1 MKKKTNIGLIGAGYW
16 GMNLIRNFNNLGVLK
31 IVSDTNIKK
40 KDEVFK
46 VSPSIKFS
54 LNYKDILNDK
64 SITAVVISTPAL
76 SHYKLTYEAL
86 LSGKHAFVEKPLC
99 LGSKKG
105 KKLVDLAKKSNL
117 KIMVGHLMLYHPAF
131 IKMKEKIKSGLIG
144 NIRYIY
150 SNRLS
155 LGKLRKEEDVLWS
168 FAPHDISM
176 ILNLVKTPLL
186 NIEAFGGSY
195 LAKKIKD
202 TTLTMLTFKK
212 NIKAHIFVSWLH
224 PYKDQRLIVIGDK
237 GMIVF
242 ADTEKDKNKLLFYDH
257 DVRWE
262 GAIPIISKSKGK
274 TITFNFKKEPL
285 LIECK
290 SFINWIE
297 KKIKPP
303 SVGEEGLRVL
313 NVLESAKKK
322 LGKIK

>member
-31 IVSDTNIKK
+31 IVSDTNKKK
-40 KDEVFK
+40 KDEVLK
-46 VSPSIKFS
+46 ISPTIKFS
-54 LNYKDILNDK
+54 TDYKDILNDK

-86 LSGKHAFVEKPLC
+86 LSGKHVFVEKPLC
-99 LGSKKG
+99 LELKKG

-117 KIMVGHLMLYHPAF
+117 KIMIGHLMLYHPAF

-176 ILNLVKTPLL
+176 ILDLVNEKLL
-186 NIEAFGGSY
+186 SIEAFGGSY
-195 LAKKIKD
+195 LHKKVKD
-202 TTLTMLTFKK
+202 TTVTLLKFKK

-224 PYKDQRLIVIGDK
+224 PYKDQRLVVVGEK
-237 GMIVF
+237 GMLVF
-242 ADTEKDKNKLLFYDH
+242 ADVLDNKNKLLFYRH
-257 DVRWE
+257 DVRWDGNIPVINKTE
-262 GAIPIISKSKGK
+262 GKRIP
-274 TITFNFKKEPL
+274 FNYTKEPL
-285 LIECK
+285 LLECEAFIEWLKLDVIPASSC
-290 SFINWIE
+290 
-297 KKIKPP
+297 
-303 SVGEEGLRVL
+303 EEGL
-313 NVLESAKKK
+313 NVLKVLELAKEKLKK
-322 LGKIK
+322 W